1 VWILFSVTFHRGS
14 IVLHPATHAPRSYI
28 RPCDKTMPSAPR
40 PPPPL
45 PPGPTPPP
53 PRRWAPRHSFL
64 AIPARHVASRR
75 CACAVPPNLPRFPQ
89 AWEGNGNRFVAG
101 SRTSLPPPTF
111 VCSFVCVPVDWFL
124 AVLRV
129 APRRPIVLSYAY
141 FSCDCEILSS
151 RLDFWNFF
159 SPLLWDVNGGGYCM
173 MATVVCC
180 WPWSE
185 TYGWQ

>member
-1 VWILFSVTFHRGS
+1 MNLLQLKRTKCGYFLVRHFTVGPSSCILRPTPLAPTSVLVTKR
-14 IVLHPATHAPRSYI
+14 
-28 RPCDKTMPSAPR
+28 C
-40 PPPPL
+40 PPPHGRRRRRSRQDL
-45 PPGPTPPP
+45 LHRHQGGERHATLSSRS
-53 PRRWAPRHSFL
+53 PRVTSRR
-64 AIPARHVASRR
+64 VASRR

-151 RLDFWNFF
+151 RLDFRNFF
-159 SPLLWDVNGGGYCM
+159 SPLL
-173 MATVVCC
+173 
-180 WPWSE
+180 
-185 TYGWQ
+185 